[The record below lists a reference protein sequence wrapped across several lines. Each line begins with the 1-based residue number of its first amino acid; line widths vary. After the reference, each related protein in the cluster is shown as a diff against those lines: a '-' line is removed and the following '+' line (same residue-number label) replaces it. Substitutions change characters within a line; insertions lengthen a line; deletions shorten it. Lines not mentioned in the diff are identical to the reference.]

1 MWLFTLM
8 ALYLLLRWNASSF
21 AIIKWKPRNLIIFFV
36 RKVIFTVN
44 WVCIEY
50 LRRHHFSMFVVCY
63 KIVTMIWIASLLIC
77 ASNLSSESIFEKG
90 VIILEQFFSIFE
102 RKLICDWICAF
113 LWGLLQ
119 WSFVV
124 GREINF
130 IWT

>member
-1 MWLFTLM
+1 MFLFTLM

-36 RKVIFTVN
+36 HKVIFTVN

-63 KIVTMIWIASLLIC
+63 KIVTMIWIGSLLIC

-90 VIILEQFFSIFE
+90 VIILEQFFPIFE
-102 RKLICDWICAF
+102 RKLICDWIYAF

-119 WSFVV
+119 CSFVV
-124 GREINF
+124 GREVNF